1 MQKDVTVLMSAWIP
15 APPPE
20 SEPAMI
26 RTRPHRRPASRR
38 GGTNDAAD
46 VVDDRADQRL
56 VFALGHHPDHR
67 LGPGLA
73 DQQPT
78 TVPQPPMAI
87 VDGLLHA
94 LLLEGLAAIEAD
106 VAQHLQQRLEHP
118 ADLARPAA
126 GAENDGQNL
135 QSGDQ
140 AVARCRVVAEDD
152 VPRLLAADV

>member
-1 MQKDVTVLMSAWIP
+1 MSAWIP

-20 SEPAMI
+20 SDPAMI
-26 RTRPHRRPASRR
+26 RTRPGRRTASRR

-46 VVDDRADQRL
+46 VVDDRAYQRL
-56 VFALGHHPDHR
+56 VFALRHHPDDR

-94 LLLEGLAAIEAD
+94 LLFERLAAVAAD
-106 VAQHLQQRLEHP
+106 VAQHLRQRLEHP

-135 QSGDQ
+135 QGSDQ
-140 AVARCRVVAEDD
+140 TVARRRVVAEDD
-152 VPRLLAADV
+152 VP

>member
-1 MQKDVTVLMSAWIP
+1 MSAWIP

-20 SEPAMI
+20 SDPAMI
-26 RTRPHRRPASRR
+26 RTRPGRRTTASGR

-67 LGPGLA
+67 LGTGLT

-78 TVPQPPMAI
+78 AVPQPPMAI

-94 LLLEGLAAIEAD
+94 LLLERLAAVEPD
-106 VAQHLQQRLEHP
+106 VAQHLRQRLEHP

-126 GAENDGQNL
+126 GAENDSQNL
-135 QSGDQ
+135 QGGDKP
-140 AVARCRVVAEDD
+140 VARRRIVAED
-152 VPRLLAADV
+152 